1 MIVTYLIAMLI
12 ILGLLSGW
20 LVVQHWSRS
29 FNARH
34 PELAMSTEEEAAG
47 CGMFCFCKNGLNC
60 PRKSPSQSSSINKPD
75 SSTH

>member
-20 LVVQHWSRS
+20 VGVQHLSRS

-34 PELAMSTEEEAAG
+34 PELSLTTEEETA
-47 CGMFCFCKNGLNC
+47 CGMFCFCKNGNKC
-60 PRKSPSQSSSINKPD
+60 PRKKSPVPKKDNLPI
-75 SSTH
+75 H